1 MQERTD
7 LKNTSSLMKKIKK
20 PLFKTIENP
29 KGDIHIQ
36 QKVESN
42 RSIKSNTQPVS
53 DLRDNYLYENA
64 YQQTTKMG
72 GGNYQTTDTYRFNP
86 QSTSNEGL
94 GTDAV
99 KKEDKINRFVMKS
112 SSGIHDDR
120 QGSKIYKSK
129 RGQRQSLKKDYFQL
143 QLSQNPEMSRKKAF
157 KDTKKFIKEEVR
169 SRQRSKF
176 FKEKTKNT
184 FTNQRILG
192 EKEKMNLGF
201 MDKPSLHGGD
211 SSMYTGKQFEQ
222 KLSTTG
228 RRKMMSI
235 ESSYKDKFGDMTR
248 SEAKKSTKQTWDKAA
263 KQSAKDYGFK
273 TKREFKVYIKEN
285 PDHGLDRALKQNIKR
300 GIRLNKN
307 EKTYI
312 K

>member
-1 MQERTD
+1 MNNRKDLERNATA
-7 LKNTSSLMKKIKK
+7 MIKIKK

-42 RSIKSNTQPVS
+42 KSIKKNTQPVS

-72 GGNYQTTDTYRFNP
+72 GGYYQTTDTYKFNP
-86 QSTSNEGL
+86 ESTSNEGL
-94 GTDAV
+94 GTHAV
-99 KKEDKINRFVMKS
+99 EKKDKINRFVMKPS
-112 SSGIHDDR
+112 AGIHDDR
-120 QGSKIYKSK
+120 QGTKIYKSK

-143 QLSQNPEMSRKKAF
+143 QLSQNPEMSRKDAF
-157 KDTKKFIKEEVR
+157 KKTKKFIKEEVKP
-169 SRQRSKF
+169 RQRSKF

-184 FTNQRILG
+184 FTNQRIFG

-201 MDKPSLHGGD
+201 MDKPSLHGGMN
-211 SSMYTGKQFEQ
+211 SMYTGQMGEQ

-235 ESSYKDKFGDMTR
+235 ESSYKDKFSDMTR
-248 SEAKKSTKQTWDKAA
+248 SEARKLTKKTWDKAA

-273 TKREFKVYIKEN
+273 NKREFKDYIKTN
-285 PDHGLDRALKQNIKR
+285 PEHGLDKASRQNIKR
-300 GIRLNKN
+300 GIRLNK
-307 EKTYI
+307 
-312 K
+312 